1 MRTSLIKEHRKG
13 RHGALH
19 LLVCF
24 FSSGIPQEM
33 YVGNGS
39 YTLGL
44 TGVKTGGYHNL
55 TLD

>member
-1 MRTSLIKEHRKG
+1 MERCISWF
-13 RHGALH
+13 
-19 LLVCF
+19 VF